1 MLHHSDLDR
10 AIDAAADAIM
20 RREPNRSLGAA
31 VMARVREG
39 EAPAPRRFV
48 WVTAAASIVLCAAIA
63 VALMSRAPSG
73 APVPRELRLE
83 IGRPPVR
90 PRVPESI
97 VAETVPTRSVTRE
110 VRLATRVATRMPLP
124 KSDSPIE
131 PIHTDPIML
140 PSIDVPQL
148 DRESTA
154 IDTLTIEPLTIE
166 PLATS
171 ND

>member
-1 MLHHSDLDR
+1 MAHHNDLDR

-39 EAPAPRRFV
+39 EARAPRRFV
-48 WVTAAASIVLCAAIA
+48 WATAVTSLVLCAAIA
-63 VALMSRAPSG
+63 VALISRTPSG
-73 APVPRELRLE
+73 APLPRDARVE

-90 PRVPESI
+90 PRVPESV
-97 VAETVPTRSVTRE
+97 VAETVPTPAVTRE
-110 VRLATRVATRMPLP
+110 RRPATRVATRMPLP
-124 KSDSPIE
+124 PSDSQIE
-131 PIHTDPIML
+131 PIQTEPIML
-140 PSIDVPQL
+140 SSIDVPQL